1 MIRFMSLSSGS
12 CGNCY
17 FLGTESS
24 GILIDAGVSLR
35 SLKKGLEDAGLS
47 LNSFSSVLIT
57 HDHADHVRH
66 LGAYCKKLSRPVHTT
81 ALLHGVFSRNPYTR
95 EFFPSCGRILESGK
109 WNDING
115 FKVRFF
121 IVPHDA
127 EQTVGYCIQADGH
140 AFMIMSDA
148 GRVTDEA
155 LNFARQAHS
164 VVIESNYDYDMLMNG
179 DYPYDLKMR
188 IRNGYGHLSNDD
200 CATAI
205 TRFIHPSLKNIFL
218 CHLSE
223 NNNRPELAFERSSAS
238 LAEVWRAKCESES
251 KEYVEAQIPSL
262 HVLPRANPSELFIL
276 D

>member
-17 FLGTESS
+17 FLGTDSS

-35 SLKKGLEDAGLS
+35 SLKRGLEEAGLS
-47 LNSFSSVLIT
+47 LDSFSSVLIT

-66 LGAYCKKLSRPVHTT
+66 LGAYCKKLVRPVYTT
-81 ALLHGVFSRNPYTR
+81 ALLHSVFSRNPYTR
-95 EFFPSCGRILESGK
+95 DHYSSCGRTLEPGV
-109 WNDING
+109 WNDVDG

-121 IVPHDA
+121 VVPHDA

-148 GRVTDEA
+148 GSVTEEA
-155 LNFARQAHS
+155 LNFARQAHT
-164 VVIESNYDYDMLMNG
+164 VVIESNYDLNMLMNG
-179 DYPYDLKMR
+179 SYPQDLKMR
-188 IRNGYGHLSNDD
+188 IRNGYGHLSNDE

-205 TRFIHPSLKNIFL
+205 TRFVHVGLRDIFL

-223 NNNRPELAFERSSAS
+223 NNNRPELAFARSSAA
-238 LAEVWRAKCESES
+238 LTEVCETD
-251 KEYVEAQIPSL
+251 APSL
-262 HVLPRANPSELFIL
+262 HVLPRSEPSELFTL
-276 D
+276 G

>member
-17 FLGTESS
+17 FLGTDSS

-35 SLKKGLEDAGLS
+35 SLKRGLEEVGLS
-47 LNSFSSVLIT
+47 LNSFGSILIT
-57 HDHADHVRH
+57 HDHSDHVRH
-66 LGAYCKKLSRPVHTT
+66 LGAYCKKLVRPVHTT

-95 EFFPSCGRILESGK
+95 AYFPSCGRILEAGK
-109 WNDING
+109 WNNVEG

-127 EQTVGYCIQADGH
+127 EQTVGYCIQAGDY

-155 LNFARQAHS
+155 LNFARQAHT
-164 VVIESNYDYDMLMNG
+164 VVLESNYDLNMLMNG
-179 DYPYDLKMR
+179 DYPPDLKMR
-188 IRNGYGHLSNDD
+188 IRNGHGHLSNDD

-205 TRFIHPSLKNIFL
+205 TRFVHKGLKSIFL

-223 NNNRPELAFERSSAS
+223 NNNRPDLAFARSSAA
-238 LAEVWRAKCESES
+238 LNEVCETDAPE
-251 KEYVEAQIPSL
+251 L
-262 HVLPRANPSELFIL
+262 HVLPRSSPSELFVL
-276 D
+276 DE